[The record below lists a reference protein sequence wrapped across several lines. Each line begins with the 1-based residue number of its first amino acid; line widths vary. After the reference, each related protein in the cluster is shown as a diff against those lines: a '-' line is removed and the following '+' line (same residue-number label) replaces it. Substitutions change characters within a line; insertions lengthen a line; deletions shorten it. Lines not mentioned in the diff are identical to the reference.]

1 MGRPSTQS
9 VRPSC
14 SAIKPDNEIFDNRPA
29 VFAYCDS
36 AGIYGIPL
44 CSDSACVE
52 VFMTVVKLLD
62 AHMPRPE
69 SGVDMLRLV
78 FKSPDICRHQPA
90 YGVVMQYVA
99 FRCKA
104 LPVVRKAVVVVK
116 HTSCHKNQ
124 RNYFHCRR
132 RLLLLSPCC
141 RAVARKRRGLHSQG
155 GFTSLLLYPARHGRC
170 LAMALGIV
178 YGGMPVA
185 NRCVLCRQAIC
196 SHVQNTSLP
205 HHLSNVR
212 GHTLRIDSSS
222 SSSHSK
228 SMSYVRSSM
237 E

>member
-1 MGRPSTQS
+1 
-9 VRPSC
+9 
-14 SAIKPDNEIFDNRPA
+14 
-29 VFAYCDS
+29 
-36 AGIYGIPL
+36 
-44 CSDSACVE
+44 
-52 VFMTVVKLLD
+52 MTVVKLLD

-78 FKSPDICRHQPA
+78 FKSPDVCRHQPA

-116 HTSCHKNQ
+116 HTGCYKNQ

-141 RAVARKRRGLHSQG
+141 RAVARRL
-155 GFTSLLLYPARHGRC
+155 SLGCFIPKVVLPVCCFIRLAMAVC

-228 SMSYVRSSM
+228 SMSYVRSGM